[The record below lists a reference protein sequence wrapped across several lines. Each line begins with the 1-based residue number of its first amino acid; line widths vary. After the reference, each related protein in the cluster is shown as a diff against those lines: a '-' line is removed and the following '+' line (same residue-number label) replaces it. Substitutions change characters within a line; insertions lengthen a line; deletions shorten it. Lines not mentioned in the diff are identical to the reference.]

1 MFISRQM
8 DKEDVVQIHNGILL
22 EHRKGI
28 KLGHLQRRGWT
39 PVLLYSPHALA
50 LCVLLYFA
58 TNGKS
63 IKCLNQSSV

>member
-1 MFISRQM
+1 M
-8 DKEDVVQIHNGILL
+8 DKEDVVQINNGMLL
-22 EHRKGI
+22 KDRKGI